1 MPEKK
6 NFFST
11 ICRVSR
17 AFGTTLEKEGLL
29 DLIVRSAIETMDG
42 KAASLFMQDETRK
55 DSLYFPIA
63 QRGLSKDYLHMEP
76 GEAKRAAEEILAKG
90 YIAIYDATK
99 DPRVHHHELK
109 KTEGIAS
116 ILVVPVMARD
126 LVIGVLGLYTAEH
139 RRFSSDEIEF
149 LTALAE
155 QGGMAIERARLVEQ
169 IRKNTELFLD
179 LSASI
184 NSSLDIKNI
193 MEIMTVD
200 VARTF
205 GVKAV
210 SVRLLNREKKILQLV
225 TSYGL
230 SEAYLNKG
238 PVYAEESIAEA
249 LQGKVVMIRDA
260 TLADGVQYKDEKK
273 KEGIVSILCVPIK
286 AMDEVIGVLRLYSGI
301 PREFTEDEIMLATA
315 IAHQG
320 GLAIRNA
327 SLYLA
332 LKEDMQDLKQDIW
345 SHRMWF

>member
-17 AFGTTLEKEGLL
+17 AFGTTLEKDDLL
-29 DLIVRSAIETMDG
+29 DLIVRSAIETMNG
-42 KAASLFMQDETRK
+42 KAASLFMQEENRK
-55 DSLYFPIA
+55 SPLYFPIA

-76 GEAKRAAEEILAKG
+76 SEAKRAADEILTKG
-90 YIAIYDATK
+90 FIAIYDATK
-99 DPRVHHHELK
+99 DSRVHHHEMK
-109 KTEGIAS
+109 KAEGIAS

-193 MEIMTVD
+193 MEILTVD
-200 VARTF
+200 VARSF

-210 SVRLLNREKKILQLV
+210 SVRLLNREKNILQLV

-230 SEAYLNKG
+230 SEVYLNKG
-238 PVYAEESIAEA
+238 PVYAEKSIAEA
-249 LQGKVVMIRDA
+249 LQGNVITIRDA
-260 TLADGVQYKDEKK
+260 TTADGVQYKNEKIA
-273 KEGIVSILCVPIK
+273 EGIVSILCVPIK
-286 AMDEVIGVLRLYSGI
+286 AMDEVIGVLRLYSGV

-332 LKEDMQDLKQDIW
+332 LKEDMQDLQKDIW